1 MHSARTR
8 KINNN
13 TKNNMQADT
22 VDGGEEQSRIK
33 QQSKLTFENE

>member
-13 TKNNMQADT
+13 TKNNTQADL
-22 VDGGEEQSRIK
+22 VDGGEQARIK
-33 QQSKLTFENE
+33 QQSKLTFGNE